1 MIKILHRYILKEFIG
16 SFCFGLIIFSAIL
29 LLDQI
34 FQLVD
39 LFYQLFFAVQ
49 VEVCVYLHL
58 PVLIFDQNFSVVQVS
73 DWEILN
79 LNKDNYKGYF

>member
-16 SFCFGLIIFSAIL
+16 SFVFGLIIFSAIL

-39 LFYQLFFAVQ
+39 LFLSKGVSLGISIRAVS
-49 VEVCVYLHL
+49 
-58 PVLIFDQNFSVVQVS
+58 PRFSWLISIRLS
-73 DWEILN
+73 
-79 LNKDNYKGYF
+79 